1 MPISE
6 LKLAKELIR
15 RPSITPKD
23 AGAINIL
30 AKKLRSLGFKCQLIN
45 FKNIKNLYAK
55 LGKSSPNFCYA
66 GHTDVVP
73 PGNISDWS
81 VNPFKPTVKNNKLI
95 GRGANDMKASIAC
108 FVAAVSRFKAKN
120 KKFNGSISLLI
131 TGDEEGVAI
140 NGTKRVVEY
149 LKRKREKINFCLVG
163 EPTNP
168 NKLGEMIKI
177 GRRGSITG
185 RLTITG
191 TQGHVAY
198 PHRANNPSNTIVNI
212 LKRIKETKL
221 DNGTKKVVKYLKR
234 KKEKINFC
242 LVGEPT
248 NPNKLGEM
256 IKIGRRGSITGR
268 LTVIG
273 TQGHVAYPHI
283 ANNPSN
289 TLVKILKKI
298 KEVKLDKGTKNFQPS
313 NLEITKINID
323 NHTDNVIPGSA
334 NAVFNIRYNDKH
346 SSSSLK
352 RKLNKIFRSITRKA
366 KCKFNIK
373 YEVSGEAFLTK
384 PNKTTYMIQN
394 TIKKITGIKP
404 KLSTA
409 GGTSDA
415 RFIRKIAPCLE
426 FGLVGKTMH
435 KIDESVPLPDLKKLT
450 NIYLNILENYF
461 K

>member
-15 RPSITPKD
+15 RPSVTPKD

-30 AKKLRSLGFKCQLIN
+30 AKNLRSLGFKCQLIN

-73 PGNISDWS
+73 PGNLKDWS
-81 VNPFKPTVKNNKLI
+81 VNPFKPAIKNNKLI

-108 FVAAVSRFKAKN
+108 FVAAVSKFKEK

-140 NGTKRVVEY
+140 NGTKRVVE
-149 LKRKREKINFCLVG
+149 
-163 EPTNP
+163 
-168 NKLGEMIKI
+168 
-177 GRRGSITG
+177 
-185 RLTITG
+185 
-191 TQGHVAY
+191 
-198 PHRANNPSNTIVNI
+198 
-212 LKRIKETKL
+212 
-221 DNGTKKVVKYLKR
+221 YLKR

-268 LTVIG
+268 LTIFG
-273 TQGHVAYPHI
+273 TQGHVAYPHR

-289 TLVKILKKI
+289 TMIKILRKI
-298 KEVKLDKGTKNFQPS
+298 KEMKLDKGTKNFQPS
-313 NLEITKINID
+313 NLEITKINVD
-323 NHTDNVIPGSA
+323 NHADNVIPGSVD
-334 NAVFNIRYNDKH
+334 AVFNIRFNNKH
-346 SSSSLK
+346 SSGSLK
-352 RKLNKIFRSITRKA
+352 RKLNSIFRSISQKT
-366 KCKFNIK
+366 KCKFKIK

-384 PNKTTYMIQN
+384 PNKTTYMIQR
-394 TIKKITGIKP
+394 TIKKVAKIKP
-404 KLSTA
+404 KLSTT

-435 KIDESVPLPDLKKLT
+435 KIDESVSVSDLKKLT
-450 NIYLNILENYF
+450 KIYINILENYF
-461 K
+461 NK

>member
-1 MPISE
+1 MLINE

-15 RPSITPKD
+15 RPSVTPKD
-23 AGAINIL
+23 AGSINLL
-30 AKKLRSLGFKCQLIN
+30 AKNLRLLGFKCQMMN

-73 PGNISDWS
+73 PGNIKEWS
-81 VNPFKPTVKNNKLI
+81 VNPFKPAVKNNKLI
-95 GRGANDMKASIAC
+95 GRGANDMKTSIAC
-108 FVAAVSRFKAKN
+108 FVAAVSKFKTKN
-120 KKFNGSISLLI
+120 KKFKGSISLLI

-140 NGTKRVVEY
+140 NGTKRVVQY

-185 RLTITG
+185 RLAVFG

-198 PHRANNPSNTIVNI
+198 PHRANNPSNTIV
-212 LKRIKETKL
+212 
-221 DNGTKKVVKYLKR
+221 
-234 KKEKINFC
+234 
-242 LVGEPT
+242 
-248 NPNKLGEM
+248 
-256 IKIGRRGSITGR
+256 
-268 LTVIG
+268 
-273 TQGHVAYPHI
+273 
-283 ANNPSN
+283 
-289 TLVKILKKI
+289 KILKKI
-298 KEVKLDKGTKNFQPS
+298 KEIKLDKGTKNFQAS

-323 NHTDNVIPGSA
+323 NHADNVIPGSA
-334 NAVFNIRYNDKH
+334 NAVFNVRFNNKH

-352 RKLNKIFRSITRKA
+352 RKLNSILRSIIKKT
-366 KCKFNIK
+366 KCRFNVK
-373 YEVSGEAFLTK
+373 YEVSGEAFLMK
-384 PNKTTYMIQN
+384 PNKTTFMIQN
-394 TIKKITGIKP
+394 TIKKITRIKP